1 MSRLLRSCATIL
13 PMRLTDEE
21 IQAIRQTFRQV
32 FGEGE
37 VYLFGSRTDDSAKGG
52 DIDIDLYLKP
62 VSADTSPQTK
72 VRFLVA
78 LENRIGEQRIDVIM
92 AKDPTRLNERE
103 AMRTGIRL

>member
-1 MSRLLRSCATIL
+1 
-13 PMRLTDEE
+13 MRLTNEE

-52 DIDIDLYLKP
+52 DIDLYLKP
-62 VSADTSPQTK
+62 SSADVSLEK
-72 VRFLVA
+72 KARFLVV
-78 LENRIGEQRIDVIM
+78 LENQIGEQRIDVVM